1 MMKKKTSFIKMFVV
15 LLAGIS
21 DFNEKQANRMQLP
34 LLRALLNPS
43 LKSVYVIVAR
53 DHENIPR

>member
-1 MMKKKTSFIKMFVV
+1 MFVV

-21 DFNEKQANRMQLP
+21 DFNEKQANHMQLP
-34 LLRALLNPS
+34 LLHALLNPL
-43 LKSVYVIVAR
+43 LKLVYVIVAR